1 MTQLVLFRFLF
12 FGFGLLWLLPNQG
25 FTSPAL
31 NAGNPPVIRIQV
43 DQLTPLQIGLK
54 IGRESKILFP
64 DIERRYDAH
73 LAALLTPSLYTRL
86 QRETLPKLLQRLDS
100 AYQEELNGVAAAW
113 SLTRTNQLGDGLLSL
128 SEYQLVNLLPDLG
141 RLPDG
146 TGFGVFDKA
155 SADNTPIIGRNLDWS
170 SGSELRNLQ
179 AITVYQ
185 SHDKAVVNIGF
196 AGIISILTGF
206 NHHGLFLAYYK
217 AEPYLP
223 YQRTRNLSHDTHSSV
238 FDLRNVLETR
248 QSNQQAVDYLS
259 KQSYLYSHSILMGDK
274 KNIQVLEYNSGG
286 IAKIRRWNSP
296 TKGNK
301 QWDKRQQIAVIGCHI
316 LASLPNNCRDAKEG
330 YHWMRLRQLAVFN
343 SANPANTYDIADI
356 LLDEKNHLF
365 EIFNA
370 QTLQS
375 MVYQPENGNLYLY
388 TASGNGEPSTA
399 VTHRGYFD
407 IIPKEIRDQSANKNK
422 HFPLWLISV
431 LLLVLSTIVYWVVW
445 QDRSSHSK

>member
-1 MTQLVLFRFLF
+1 MKQSIVLQFLI
-12 FGFGLLWLLPNQG
+12 FGFGLLLLLPNQG
-25 FTSPAL
+25 FTSTTL
-31 NAGNPPVIRIQV
+31 NAGGPPIIRIYI

-54 IGRESKILFP
+54 IGRESKVLFP

-73 LAALLTPSLYTRL
+73 LATLLTPSLYAKL
-86 QRETLPKLLQRLDS
+86 QRETLPKLLQRLKP

-113 SLTRTNQLGDGLLSL
+113 SLTRINQLGDGLLSL

-146 TGFGVFDKA
+146 TGFGVFDKT
-155 SADNTPIIGRNLDWS
+155 SADNTPIIGRNLDWGNS
-170 SGSELRNLQ
+170 LELRGLQ

-223 YQRTRNLSHDTHSSV
+223 YQRAPHLSHDTDSSV

-248 QSNQQAVDYLS
+248 QSNQQAADYLS
-259 KQSYLYSHSILMGDK
+259 KQSYLYSHSILMADK
-274 KNIQVLEYNSGG
+274 KNIQVLEYDSGG
-286 IAKIRRWNSP
+286 IAKIRQWNSP
-296 TKGNK
+296 TRANK
-301 QWDKRQQIAVIGCHI
+301 QWHKRQQIAVIGCHI
-316 LASLPNNCRDAKEG
+316 LASLPNGCRDVKEG
-330 YHWMRLRQLAVFN
+330 YHWARLRQLAVFN
-343 SANPANTYDIADI
+343 SANPANSYDIAGI
-356 LLDEKNHLF
+356 LLDKKNHLF

-375 MVYQPENGNLYLY
+375 MVYQPTNGNLYLY
-388 TASGNGEPSTA
+388 TATVDGTSIP
-399 VTHRGYFD
+399 VTHRAYFD
-407 IIPKEIRDQSANKNK
+407 IIPKEIRDQSVNKNK
-422 HFPLWLISV
+422 NLPLWLITA
-431 LLLVLSTIVYWVVW
+431 LLLVLSAIVYWVVW
-445 QDRSSHSK
+445 QDRSSD